1 VIEVQEHIQ
10 LQVGTKI
17 AFYEKCSDTGVT
29 LSPSLQQPL
38 ALKSNGKPNLCK
50 LQRLCA
56 AQYVRGSS
64 MFSVRVS
71 MLWNV
76 V

>member
-1 VIEVQEHIQ
+1 MTEIV
-10 LQVGTKI
+10 
-17 AFYEKCSDTGVT
+17 FYEKCGDTGVT
-29 LSPSLQQPL
+29 LSPNLQQPL

-56 AQYVRGSS
+56 TEYLWSRSIFS
-64 MFSVRVS
+64 MPVS
-71 MLWNV
+71 ILWNV